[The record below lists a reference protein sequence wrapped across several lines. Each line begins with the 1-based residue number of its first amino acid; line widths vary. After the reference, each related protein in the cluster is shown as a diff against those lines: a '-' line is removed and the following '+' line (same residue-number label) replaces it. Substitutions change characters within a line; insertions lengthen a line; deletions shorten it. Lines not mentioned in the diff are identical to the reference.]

1 MWGGSPRGT
10 PQPYITQE
18 SRTLPPPPPT
28 ASPPHHRYQVAML
41 EEKLQ
46 HAEEGRAR
54 SAEAT
59 CAATVR
65 AAAAEAAM
73 ARTRGAEAFT
83 ALAEA
88 EAEGQR
94 LKAEVV
100 RLAEVK
106 RVLAREAA
114 VTQQEASEAY
124 LRCYTKCQA
133 QVSAAKAAQAESR
146 RAEAEAEKRLVAA
159 LTAAPSA
166 RQVFETELRRQVQ
179 AADDRLQRQVQ
190 ATEAV
195 MAAAA
200 LTARVVARCMRE
212 RALAHAWGAWRQQWE
227 HASWQ
232 QNRLLAASSSR
243 LRLALRVAASF
254 AAWRASWAK
263 ANEAAREKQHKA
275 EGEALLATAISKAEG
290 EVAAEGEANGA
301 LLATAISEREDLRR
315 QLAALKADMAAERE
329 AAAAEKKARSDQ
341 LTNACSKLLN
351 ACRSKEELPKEELPK
366 EAPDRTP
373 SLSKCATRVDDDDD
387 DMSPTSGC
395 DGEIMAAPVR
405 PGSGDKSGSVAADVD
420 DSLSSRRESV
430 AATPTWL
437 RSAAV
442 ILHSPHAEA
451 PVEPDKE
458 LELMAEERQVAP
470 HPSRPQQPHAVSG
483 AVAGAVAGRKLP
495 HEIPL
500 VQQVAGKAAAVAQA
514 RPQPPH
520 VVSGAVLAGRKL
532 PYETSLVQ
540 QAVAKAAAAAQAREQ
555 TGWQSPRMLRAAGAA
570 PAGLP
575 VTLHQVASY
584 CSQQKEEPTKLS
596 PTTTTTRFIVVEE
609 AGANGLSART
619 SRRLETYEDANP

>member
-1 MWGGSPRGT
+1 
-10 PQPYITQE
+10 
-18 SRTLPPPPPT
+18 
-28 ASPPHHRYQVAML
+28 ML

-59 CAATVR
+59 CVATAR
-65 AAAAEAAM
+65 AAAAEATM

-146 RAEAEAEKRLVAA
+146 RAEAEAEKRLTAA

-166 RQVFETELRRQVQ
+166 KQVFETELRRQVQ

-200 LTARVVARCMRE
+200 LTARVAARCMRE

-232 QNRLLAASSSR
+232 QNRLLAASSTR

-263 ANEAAREKQHKA
+263 ANEAGREKQHKA

-315 QLAALKADMAAERE
+315 QLAALKADVAAERE

-373 SLSKCATRVDDDDD
+373 SLCKRAARVDDDDD
-387 DMSPTSGC
+387 DVAPTSGG
-395 DGEIMAAPVR
+395 DGDIMAAPVCR
-405 PGSGDKSGSVAADVD
+405 GSGDKSGSVAADVD
-420 DSLSSRRESV
+420 DSMSSRRESV

-483 AVAGAVAGRKLP
+483 AVAGRKLP

-500 VQQVAGKAAAVAQA
+500 VQQVAAKAAAVAQA

-575 VTLHQVASY
+575 VTLNQVASY

>member
-18 SRTLPPPPPT
+18 PRTLLPPPPT

-59 CAATVR
+59 CVATAR

-146 RAEAEAEKRLVAA
+146 RAEAEAEKRLAAA
-159 LTAAPSA
+159 LTAAPSM
-166 RQVFETELRRQVQ
+166 RQVRVETELRRQVQ
-179 AADDRLQRQVQ
+179 TAYDRLQRQDQ

-200 LTARVVARCMRE
+200 LTARVAARCMRE

-263 ANEAAREKQHKA
+263 ANEAGREKQHKA
-275 EGEALLATAISKAEG
+275 AGEALLATAISKAEG

-315 QLAALKADMAAERE
+315 QLAALKADVAAERK
-329 AAAAEKKARSDQ
+329 AAAAEKRASSDQ

-351 ACRSKEELPKEELPK
+351 ACRSKEELPKE
-366 EAPDRTP
+366 ATDRTP
-373 SLSKCATRVDDDDD
+373 SLCKRAARVDDDDD
-387 DMSPTSGC
+387 DVAPTSGD
-395 DGEIMAAPVR
+395 DGDIMAAPVR
-405 PGSGDKSGSVAADVD
+405 RGRGDTSGSVAADVD
-420 DSLSSRRESV
+420 DSMPSRRESV

-458 LELMAEERQVAP
+458 LELIAEERLLQVAP

-495 HEIPL
+495 HEMPL
-500 VQQVAGKAAAVAQA
+500 VQQIAAKAAAVAQA

-584 CSQQKEEPTKLS
+584 CSTQKEEEKKLS
-596 PTTTTTRFIVVEE
+596 SMTTTTRFIVVEE

-619 SRRLETYEDANP
+619 CRRLETYEDANP

>member
-1 MWGGSPRGT
+1 
-10 PQPYITQE
+10 
-18 SRTLPPPPPT
+18 
-28 ASPPHHRYQVAML
+28 ML

-146 RAEAEAEKRLVAA
+146 RAEAEAEKRLAAA
-159 LTAAPSA
+159 LTAAPSM
-166 RQVFETELRRQVQ
+166 RQVRVETELRRQVQ
-179 AADDRLQRQVQ
+179 TAYDRLQRQDQ

-200 LTARVVARCMRE
+200 LTARVAARCMRE

-263 ANEAAREKQHKA
+263 ANEAGREKQHKA

-351 ACRSKEELPKEELPK
+351 ACRSKEELPKEAL
-366 EAPDRTP
+366 DRTP
-373 SLSKCATRVDDDDD
+373 SLCKRATRVDDDDD
-387 DMSPTSGC
+387 DVAPTSGG
-395 DGEIMAAPVR
+395 DGETMAAPVR

-420 DSLSSRRESV
+420 DCLSSRRESV

-483 AVAGAVAGRKLP
+483 AVAGRKLP

-500 VQQVAGKAAAVAQA
+500 VQQVAAKAAAVAQA